1 MKLMIANIVMM
12 VLLSVSICV
21 TCILASVQ
29 MQRLKGMYDKHQD
42 KREFDKE
49 LWQLAFDAIL
59 VIVQIGI
66 AIAIAILNRWIR
78 GGL

>member
-1 MKLMIANIVMM
+1 MMLMIANIVMM
-12 VLLSVSICV
+12 VLLSVLICV

-49 LWQLAFDAIL
+49 LNQFVYYNVLAVVQLLAIIMLGAF
-59 VIVQIGI
+59 V
-66 AIAIAILNRWIR
+66 
-78 GGL
+78 

>member
-1 MKLMIANIVMM
+1 MMLMIANIVMM

-42 KREFDKE
+42 NCNCYTESLD
-49 LWQLAFDAIL
+49 
-59 VIVQIGI
+59 
-66 AIAIAILNRWIR
+66 
-78 GGL
+78 

>member
-1 MKLMIANIVMM
+1 MMLMIANIVMM
-12 VLLSVSICV
+12 VLLSVSIYV

-59 VIVQIGI
+59 VIVQSGI
-66 AIAIAILNRWIR
+66 AIAIVILNRWIR

>member
-1 MKLMIANIVMM
+1 MMLTIANIVMM
-12 VLLSVSICV
+12 ALLSVSICV

-49 LWQLAFDAIL
+49 LWQLAFDVIL